1 MQHSTHV
8 SVHARPDGKI
18 APERPQRHG
27 QFWEPE
33 PTSPQRQVVKHAT
46 ARKRRQH
53 DRTATDDI
61 E

>member
-18 APERPQRHG
+18 AAERPRRYG

-33 PTSPQRQVVKHAT
+33 PSSAKRQVVKHAS

-53 DRTATDDI
+53 DRSAVDDV